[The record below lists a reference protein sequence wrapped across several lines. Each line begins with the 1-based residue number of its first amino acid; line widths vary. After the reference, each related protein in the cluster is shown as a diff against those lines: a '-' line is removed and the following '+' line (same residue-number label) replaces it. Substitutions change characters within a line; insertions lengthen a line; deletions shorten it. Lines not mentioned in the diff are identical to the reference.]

1 MPSELVA
8 ILDENGNTVVSYGY
22 DAWGAPLWCTG
33 ELAETLGTVQPFRYR
48 GYVFDEETGLY
59 YLRSRYYNP
68 RWGRF
73 VNADALTTINRF
85 AYCNNSAISHIDPDG
100 KREKECAE
108 CEQGVAT
115 SYEIYTLSKKEYRYL
130 LATLDGI
137 YPLESVEPPLQQV
150 FKNIGVY
157 TFDNT
162 AEEFLDEFFDK
173 IEIPILETIQDA
185 CDNVVEP
192 YITYSEKCGEF
203 ITNALARDI
212 AINDPDEVKII
223 ISFSHAKDEIGIM
236 CFRAGRVLSTRAE
249 TQSVE
254 TIREVNTLLE
264 GRVRNEHGHFRS
276 SYESLQDII
285 QRIEKGK

>member
-68 RWGRF
+68 QWGRF
-73 VNADALTTINRF
+73 ANADALTTINRF

-137 YPLESVEPPLQQV
+137 YPLEAVEPPLQQV

-192 YITYSEKCGEF
+192 YITYSEKCVRTPLSKITSTGE
-203 ITNALARDI
+203 IEQR
-212 AINDPDEVKII
+212 
-223 ISFSHAKDEIGIM
+223 
-236 CFRAGRVLSTRAE
+236 FRL
-249 TQSVE
+249 
-254 TIREVNTLLE
+254 N
-264 GRVRNEHGHFRS
+264 
-276 SYESLQDII
+276 
-285 QRIEKGK
+285 